1 MAIRFT
7 PEYNKEI
14 RRVVRNFNRKRNDAV
29 RKGIKNVP
37 EALSVTELK
46 SRYSNRRQL
55 NRELTSLKRFSDDNA
70 LRVIETSGGAKA
82 IKWEYDYL
90 KKNIR
95 YAKAFFDRQIAEAL
109 SIDTTLRVTQAEYV
123 NNLKAKRDYLD
134 LELSELTPAQFRTV
148 RKTINDYM
156 YDYERK
162 SSSYRSWMN
171 EVEIIMRNL
180 GYDNKTIDK
189 FFEGFDNLTPQQ
201 FLRMYQQ
208 SALISRIYELYIPT
222 RDHSFKLSTTEED
235 AKEMI
240 NSFMI
245 QKDAMIKKAKAVDKL
260 KELEENQEVKKFA
273 EELRRTSVPKPKSTP
288 GKIPRKD
295 LTPED
300 IEKLKAL
307 GWEDLIE

>member
-1 MAIRFT
+1 
-7 PEYNKEI
+7 
-14 RRVVRNFNRKRNDAV
+14 
-29 RKGIKNVP
+29 
-37 EALSVTELK
+37 
-46 SRYSNRRQL
+46 
-55 NRELTSLKRFSDDNA
+55 
-70 LRVIETSGGAKA
+70 
-82 IKWEYDYL
+82 
-90 KKNIR
+90 
-95 YAKAFFDRQIAEAL
+95 
-109 SIDTTLRVTQAEYV
+109 
-123 NNLKAKRDYLD
+123 
-134 LELSELTPAQFRTV
+134 LSELTPAQFRTL

-162 SSSYRSWMN
+162 TNSYRSWMN

-245 QKDAMIKKAKAVDKL
+245 QKDAMIKKAQAVDKL